1 MAKLVLLSV
10 VIGMIAVPVM
20 MAREKNPRRGLQRLI
35 LTIIFFNLF
44 YLFAVR
50 WIYPRL
56 V

>member
-10 VIGMIAVPVM
+10 VIGMIAVPIM
-20 MAREKNPRRGLQRLI
+20 MAREKNPRRGFQRLV
-35 LTIIFFNLF
+35 LTIILFNLF

-50 WIYPRL
+50 FIYPRM